1 MFTKCFIV
9 FLFILRNNL
18 WKQCQYNLL
27 LLNKNIYLFK
37 TKFISFLR
45 LRLNKKLQCL
55 LLNFVIILYT
65 GLDYFERGH
74 VILIIIINYHK
85 FLNNLRFDPQSLN
98 LSHVLLIK
106 ILYVIRKHEGFRDLK
121 NFSYFFLLEGLV

>member
-9 FLFILRNNL
+9 FLFILINNL
-18 WKQCQYNLL
+18 WKQFQYNFL
-27 LLNKNIYLFK
+27 LLNKNSYFFK
-37 TKFISFLR
+37 TKFISFL
-45 LRLNKKLQCL
+45 LILLNKKLHCYH
-55 LLNFVIILYT
+55 LNFVIILYT